1 MADAVLICNLALGM
15 IGQNPIKSL
24 SDDTHEARTCN
35 IYYQHAVDKVL
46 QSNDWNSAVCHAAL
60 PADVSVPIWEYD
72 YQYILPSGVSPE
84 YPLCLRVIKVDGGD
98 DWERRGNKIL
108 TNYPPPLNITYIGRV
123 KENLIDPMLA
133 EVIARKLAVD
143 MSVRFTDSAA
153 KTQLLK
159 TLSLT
164 EENEAKRIDARESKP
179 SNIISDNWIKAR
191 L

>member
-1 MADAVLICNLALGM
+1 MSDPVFICNVALGM

-35 IYYQHAVDKVL
+35 IYYQHTVDKVL
-46 QSNDWNSAVCHAAL
+46 QSNDWNSAVCQAKL

-72 YQYILPSGVSPE
+72 YQYVVPSGTSPE
-84 YPLCLRVIKVDGGD
+84 HPLCLRIIKVDGGD

-123 KENLIDPMLA
+123 KENMFDPMLT
-133 EVIARKLAVD
+133 ETIAKTLAAD

-153 KTQLLK
+153 KTQFLK
-159 TLSLT
+159 SLSIN
-164 EENEAKRIDARESKP
+164 EENKAKRIDARESKP
-179 SNIISDNWIKAR
+179 SNIVSDSWIKAR
-191 L
+191 C